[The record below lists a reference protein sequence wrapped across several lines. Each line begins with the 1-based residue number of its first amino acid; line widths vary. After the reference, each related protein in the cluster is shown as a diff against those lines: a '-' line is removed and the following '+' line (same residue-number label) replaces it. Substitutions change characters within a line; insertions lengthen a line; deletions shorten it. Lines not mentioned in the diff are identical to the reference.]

1 MTTELEALR
10 AFHRSFQGAGT
21 KSLASLTEER
31 LTLWHD
37 AREAGEK
44 AALSSAKSAPQEV
57 NEWQRAVIDALVVN
71 HTYIKAHDTDPRK
84 ALHDLICW
92 EVQTALD
99 PKVSEAARAL
109 LAATPPREVAA
120 IEPVAWAGCGEC
132 DCVFKCYGGAA
143 RCIRL
148 VAESPTPQDGAV
160 EPAGYIYEWDIPL
173 GRHQKLEDSP
183 YNGSRPH
190 RSYPYYTHAESPSLP
205 VSVVRDCAQTLIQGS
220 ASPVASLAL
229 QRLLNVVALTLP
241 ESDRHL
247 LLGVKP

>member
-44 AALSSAKSAPQEV
+44 AALSAAKSAPPEAQVERLGKRCIDGGKCHHECDTSLHQNGRCFRRECCQPFSDYKGPWEYDNDAPLLEV
-57 NEWQRAVIDALVVN
+57 AKGGDGSFIVLTSRL
-71 HTYIKAHDTDPRK
+71 K
-84 ALHDLICW
+84 DLPAGTRF
-92 EVQTALD
+92 VT
-99 PKVSEAARAL
+99 
-109 LAATPPREVAA
+109 ATPPREVAA

-205 VSVVRDCAQTLIQGS
+205 VSAM
-220 ASPVASLAL
+220 
-229 QRLLNVVALTLP
+229 RLLLQ
-241 ESDRHL
+241 E
-247 LLGVKP
+247 